1 LEKIVEYKVS
11 FSDDYDEAFE
21 STIEEGRAIENA
33 FNLDINDPTELEQK
47 AKRSTKV
54 ILVDTIYIQTTLV
67 FQIMKLLM
75 AHHVLLYLVY

>member
-21 STIEEGRAIENA
+21 STMFWRATAIENA

-47 AKRSTKV
+47 AKRSSRRKTKGRLRLFM
-54 ILVDTIYIQTTLV
+54 IFIATMHTH
-67 FQIMKLLM
+67 FQK
-75 AHHVLLYLVY
+75 

>member
-1 LEKIVEYKVS
+1 LDSLEKIVEYKVS

-21 STIEEGRAIENA
+21 STMFWRATAIENA

-67 FQIMKLLM
+67 FQIIVNLN
-75 AHHVLLYLVY
+75 VE